1 MAKKKT
7 SHVETSDKDIQVA
20 LTEKRE
26 ALRNFRF
33 GNAGSKSRNVKEGS
47 VIRKEIARLLT
58 EVSRRKH
65 AATV

>member
-7 SHVETSDKDIQVA
+7 TYVETSEKDIQVA

-33 GNAGSKSRNVKEGS
+33 GNAGSKSRNVKEGN

-58 EVSRRKH
+58 EVNRRKL